1 MKTVLCG
8 HDLYPNTN
16 VSSMKKYSF
25 MHGYMLLM
33 FNKIRVKL
41 YFRIVTSVLSP
52 IIVYF
57 ILYEGGIILC
67 DGRRTYL
74 PRPSHDMN

>member
-1 MKTVLCG
+1 
-8 HDLYPNTN
+8 
-16 VSSMKKYSF
+16 
-25 MHGYMLLM
+25 M